1 MKQLLLG
8 TTALVATGLMVGEA
22 FAADNTVKLGFGGR
36 YLGAA
41 GMVFSQDSDDDTVE
55 DSRDH
60 VFKQDIEV
68 HFRGEGVLDNGLT
81 VGARIE
87 LEGQNQSGDQIDES
101 FAFLSGGFGEVRF
114 GDTGEALGQMC
125 YLVPSASSM
134 FGADSPNFNFSNAGV
149 NGYGATNGTCYG
161 IDDKATKI
169 VYFTPNFAGFS
180 FAASYTPDDTEDT
193 RNTTSGFAGRND
205 NNPGQ
210 FSETWSVA
218 GNFSTDWNGFNIA
231 AGAGY
236 SMANDIELPE
246 GLDDDSDDVT
256 ELNAY
261 AQVGFSGFTIGGA
274 YRLRDFNIDSN
285 GLGFVS
291 RDGENQVY
299 GAGVTYNFDPW
310 TVGIGWTH
318 GDYEVKGGSDSED
331 ENHDDFVATG
341 SYALG
346 PGVAIDGMAEY
357 SDYNGDDNEE
367 DYNAW
372 AAGLGL
378 VVRF

>member
-1 MKQLLLG
+1 MKQILLG

-41 GMVFSQDSDDDTVE
+41 GMVFSQDSDDSTVD

-87 LEGQNQSGDQIDES
+87 LEGQHQGGDQIDET

-161 IDDKATKI
+161 IDDKSTKI

-193 RNTTSGFAGRND
+193 RNTTAGFATRND
-205 NNPGQ
+205 NNFGQ
-210 FSETWSVA
+210 FSETFSVA
-218 GNFSTDWNGFNIA
+218 GNFVTDWNGFNLA
-231 AGAGY
+231 LGGGF
-236 SMANDIELPE
+236 SMANDVELPE
-246 GLDDDSDDVT
+246 GVDDQSDDVK
-256 ELNAY
+256 EYNAY
-261 AQVGFSGFTIGGA
+261 AQVGFSGFTVGGA
-274 YRLRDFNIDSN
+274 FRYRDFNLHTF
-285 GLGFVS
+285 GP
-291 RDGENQVY
+291 DGQNMVY

-318 GDYEVKGGSDSED
+318 GDYEVED
-331 ENHDDFVATG
+331 TDNDDDKHDDFVATG

-357 SDYNGDDNEE
+357 SDYSGDEGDD